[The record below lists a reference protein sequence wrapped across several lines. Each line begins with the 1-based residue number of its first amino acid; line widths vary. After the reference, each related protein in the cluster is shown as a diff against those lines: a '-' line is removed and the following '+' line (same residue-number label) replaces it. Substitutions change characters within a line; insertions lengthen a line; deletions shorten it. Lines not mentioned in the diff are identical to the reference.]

1 MTLSSLQIKPLT
13 PAQLNAVV
21 ELDRHCL
28 GGMWSL
34 DGYQRELESPNS
46 ELLVITPERG
56 AIAPRPLLGLG
67 CFWAIL
73 EEAHIT
79 LLMIHP
85 DYQGQGLGQWLLGV
99 LLAQAVARGLE
110 RATLEV
116 REGNRS
122 AIALYQKFGFQAIG
136 RRPGYYGATGEDA
149 LIFWLNGLHQPGF
162 TLELSAWHYQ
172 HQHRLAQQGWQVDSP
187 LPIHSLK
194 IPSGENQPRIHPQI

>member
-1 MTLSSLQIKPLT
+1 M
-13 PAQLNAVV
+13 

-34 DGYQRELESPNS
+34 DGYQRELESSNS
-46 ELLVITPERG
+46 ELLVITSDREAVRSL
-56 AIAPRPLLGLG
+56 PLLGLG

-85 DYQGQGLGQWLLGV
+85 DYHGQGLGQWLLGV
-99 LLAQAVARGLE
+99 LLAQAAARGLE

-116 REGNRS
+116 REGNTG

-136 RRPGYYGATGEDA
+136 RRPGYYGTTGEDA

-162 TLELSAWHYQ
+162 TLELDAWHHQ
-172 HQHRLAQQGWQVDSP
+172 HQHRLAQHGWQVDGP
-187 LPIHSLK
+187 MPI
-194 IPSGENQPRIHPQI
+194 RC